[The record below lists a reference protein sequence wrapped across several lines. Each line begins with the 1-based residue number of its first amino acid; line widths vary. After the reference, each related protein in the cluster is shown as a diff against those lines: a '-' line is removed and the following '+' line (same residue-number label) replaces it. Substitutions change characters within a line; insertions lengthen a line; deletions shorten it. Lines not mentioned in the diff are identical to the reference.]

1 MRINKSV
8 KMNSLVFEEIDVGE
22 IFYSPIKQGYY
33 LRIKNSSN
41 GYKIWNVANL
51 QENSLETFENSEIVY
66 RCKADL
72 NVEVL

>member
-1 MRINKSV
+1 MIIKSV
-8 KMNSLVFEEIDVGE
+8 EINSLIFEGIDVGE
-22 IFYSPIKQGYY
+22 IFYSPIKQGYF

-41 GYKIWNVANL
+41 GYKIWNTVNL